1 MAISTDFLHQ
11 LDRFSL
17 IIRKRVTSN
26 YTGER
31 QTRYTGR
38 GLIFKD
44 HSIYTPGADFRN
56 IDWRVFARTDKLYIK
71 RFEEERNLTVHVII
85 DYSASMKF
93 GDKMS
98 KADYAAMIGLGYSYL
113 AMKNNERFVVSTFS
127 DKLELF
133 KPKKGRS
140 NLAAI
145 YGFLTKK
152 RPGGVTN
159 FEQSLSSYKR
169 LIDSKSYIVIISDFF
184 YDIDQIKRTL
194 YRMRHHTIHLVQV
207 LDKVERNM
215 NLEGDYKLRDLET
228 GGILRTFISPLFKKN
243 YFSQLAEHNA
253 AIKKACDE
261 VNAHFHTVDS
271 GQNIFDAF
279 YGIVGKN
286 NAG

>member
-1 MAISTDFLHQ
+1 MAINTDFLHQ

-17 IIRKRVTSN
+17 IIRKRITSN
-26 YTGER
+26 YIGER

-44 HSIYTPGADFRN
+44 HSIYSPGEDFRT
-56 IDWRVFARTDKLYIK
+56 IDWKVFARTDKLFVK
-71 RFEEERNLTVHVII
+71 KFEEERNLTVHVIL

-93 GDKMS
+93 GDKNT
-98 KADYAAMIGLGYSYL
+98 KADYGAMLGIGFSYL

-133 KPKKGRS
+133 KPKKGRT
-140 NLAAI
+140 NLAGI
-145 YGFLTKK
+145 YNFLSKK

-159 FEQSLSSYKR
+159 FEQSLANYKK

-194 YRMRHHTIHLVQV
+194 YRLRHHTIHLVQV
-207 LDKVERNM
+207 LDKVEKNM

-253 AIKKACDE
+253 KIKKACDE
-261 VNAHFHTVDS
+261 VGASFHTVDT
-271 GQNIFDAF
+271 GQNVFDAF
-279 YGIVGKN
+279 YEIVGKN
-286 NAG
+286 SAS